1 MSILKPLLAKHHDH
15 CDRLFAAA
23 ENAANDNDWAT
34 CRSHLEEFARQ
45 LELHFK
51 AEEEQLFPAFEQ
63 ATGMSGGPTEV
74 MRGEHAQMRSLL
86 TALRVAAAG
95 ADADDYF
102 GAVETMVIFM
112 EQHNCKEEGILYPMC
127 DERIPDPGAL
137 ADRLGLTEGA

>member
-1 MSILKPLLAKHHDH
+1 MSILKSLLAKHHDH
-15 CDRLFAAA
+15 CDRLFAEA
-23 ENAANDNDWAT
+23 ENAANEGDWST
-34 CRSHLEEFARQ
+34 CRNRLDEFAHQ
-45 LELHFK
+45 LELHFR

-74 MRGEHAQMRSLL
+74 MRGEHGQMRALLASLL
-86 TALRVAAAG
+86 AAAKA

-127 DERIPDPGAL
+127 DERIPDPAAL
-137 ADRLGLTEGA
+137 ADRLGLAEGV